1 VRQLESFA
9 IECEFACELAL
20 ELTLERAR
28 GLLAEND
35 QERRLELCADER
47 FVDPQGA
54 KDSDRCPLNSRFS
67 KGSGLCPGTCSS

>member
-9 IECEFACELAL
+9 IACEFACELAL
-20 ELTLERAR
+20 ERAR
-28 GLLAEND
+28 GLVAETD
-35 QERRLELCADER
+35 QELCLELCVDER

-67 KGSGLCPGTCSS
+67 KGSGLCPGTRSS